1 MSVLSDCNQGD
12 IVRIVGM
19 SAGRKAEL
27 NLINLG
33 LNPGCSV
40 EVLRRSRMGGP
51 VLVYHE
57 GTQIAIG
64 RTLAQKIAVE

>member
-1 MSVLSDCNQGD
+1 MSVLSDCSQGD
-12 IVRIVGM
+12 VVKIVGM

-40 EVLRRSRMGGP
+40 EVLRRSKLGGP
-51 VLVYHE
+51 VLVHHE

-64 RTLAQKIAVE
+64 RQLAQKIVVE